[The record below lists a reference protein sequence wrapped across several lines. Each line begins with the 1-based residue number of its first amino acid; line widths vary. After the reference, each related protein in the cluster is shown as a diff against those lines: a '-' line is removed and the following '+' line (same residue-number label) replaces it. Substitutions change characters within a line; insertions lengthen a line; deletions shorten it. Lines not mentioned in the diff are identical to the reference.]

1 RRAVFVG
8 FYLGD
13 SASPEISTLSLHD
26 ARPIWEGV
34 AGDAG
39 VAVARAG
46 ADVEAAVGGVGLE
59 VDARA
64 RAGVVGAAGRVRG
77 GERGRGRVVGG
88 DHVCTPVAERAAVV
102 VGAGEGVHVTAG

>member
-1 RRAVFVG
+1 SRARAGPVG
-8 FYLGD
+8 AECRAG
-13 SASPEISTLSLHD
+13 
-26 ARPIWEGV
+26 REGV

-77 GERGRGRVVGG
+77 GERGRGRVGG
-88 DHVCTPVAERAAVV
+88 VDLDDRRDGDGVADV
-102 VGAGEGVHVTAG
+102 VGAAEGVLVTAGRES